1 MDDWPDPLDRYL
13 RALFAR
19 ARPSTLVEVRWRTQV
34 GMNRRFA
41 RADALDDVAGI
52 IAAHASSTDVYVGVL
67 PRWQRRGGRAAVVGD
82 ARTLWVDLDTPEAEA
97 RLASFEPTPHLLV
110 RSGGP
115 GHIHAYW
122 TLRRAIAPGQVE
134 WANRRLAW
142 ALGADLSSTDAAR
155 ILRPPQT
162 LNHGR
167 DGAPVDLLST
177 RGEDPVGLGGL
188 VGGLP
193 DPPVELVPDRRSS
206 PRRSSRDALLNV
218 EPERYVAVL
227 TGQQVGRSR
236 KVSCPLHEDSTPSLQ
251 VYRDPSRGWFCFGCR
266 RGGSIYDL
274 AGAVWGI
281 EPRGAGFTAL
291 REGLHVALGHAP
303 GRALTTGQ

>member
-1 MDDWPDPLDRYL
+1 VDDWPDPLGRYL

-19 ARPSTLVEVRWRTQV
+19 ARQSTLVEVRWRTPV

-41 RADALDDVAGI
+41 RADNLDRVAGI
-52 IAAHASSTDVYVGVL
+52 ITGHASTTDVYVGVL
-67 PRWQRRGGRAAVVGD
+67 PRWRQHGGRGAVVGD
-82 ARTLWVDLDTPEAEA
+82 ARTVWVDFDTPHAEA
-97 RLASFEPTPHLLV
+97 QLASFKPAPHLLV

-122 TLRRAIAPGQVE
+122 TLRRAITPGQVE

-142 ALGADLSSTDAAR
+142 ALGADLSSTDPAR

-162 LNHGR
+162 HNHGR
-167 DGAPVDLLST
+167 DRAPVDLLSI
-177 RGEDPVGLGGL
+177 RGERPVGLGEL

-193 DPPVELVPDRRSS
+193 DPPVELVPNRRSS
-206 PRRSSRDALLNV
+206 PRPSSRDALLLI
-218 EPERYVAVL
+218 EPERYVSVL
-227 TGQQVGRSR
+227 TQQRVGRSR
-236 KVSCPLHEDSTPSLQ
+236 KVSCPLHEDSTPSLHA
-251 VYRDPSRGWFCFGCR
+251 YRDPSRGWFCFGCR

-281 EPRGAGFTAL
+281 EPRGAGFAAL
-291 REGLHVALGHAP
+291 REGLMVALGL
-303 GRALTTGQ
+303 RREQR